1 MPSQSVGVWSPYLL
15 LVLWWNKGGK
25 VVAEGGVQGRDF
37 CGPVRPALGCL
48 SVLSLA
54 RQGWLENVAADGPW
68 GWCVAPDV

>member
-1 MPSQSVGVWSPYLL
+1 M
-15 LVLWWNKGGK
+15 
-25 VVAEGGVQGRDF
+25 AEGGVQGRDF

-68 GWCVAPDV
+68 DWCVAPDV